1 MFIGIAINLTAR
13 LLSSASP
20 ASLFANGEVGVWYD
34 PSDITTLF
42 QDSAGTIP
50 VTAAGQSVRRMLDK
64 SGRGNHAT
72 QAVLAQAPTYGLH
85 PYFGVRNLLSYT
97 EQFDN
102 AVWAKTSMTVSV
114 DPSTTPTGVTSGN
127 IFTPTTTLA
136 EHYVEAPLTPA
147 TGTFT
152 ESVFVKTNGYRYFRI
167 RPVHI
172 GATQGATQQAEFDL
186 ANGTVVNIS
195 PNCTANM
202 SPVGDGWYRCSL
214 TFTISGTLAGGFGS
228 RLQASD
234 NDRTNV
240 FSGDGV
246 SGYLVRGVQREV
258 GTAATNYQKV
268 VTIYEVT
275 ETGIPSV
282 FYLAFDGVDDGMATS
297 AINFT
302 VTDAVTI
309 WAGLR
314 KQSDAARACFVELG
328 ISMATGRFNIEA
340 PSGALNDIALF
351 SGGTNLQAIGAVVA
365 APSTR
370 VMSGQAKISTDFLK
384 IRLNGVDAGS
394 NSADQGTGN
403 YSNSILYIGRRGGTT
418 LPFNGRIYSLIIRGV
433 ESTQGQ
439 ITSTESWVNSKT
451 GAY

>member
-72 QAVLAQAPTYGLH
+72 QAVLAQAPTYQIDGNGF
-85 PYFGVRNLLSYT
+85 PYLL
-97 EQFDN
+97 
-102 AVWAKTSMTVSV
+102 
-114 DPSTTPTGVTSGN
+114 
-127 IFTPTTTLA
+127 
-136 EHYVEAPLTPA
+136 
-147 TGTFT
+147 
-152 ESVFVKTNGYRYFRI
+152 
-167 RPVHI
+167 
-172 GATQGATQQAEFDL
+172 
-186 ANGTVVNIS
+186 
-195 PNCTANM
+195 
-202 SPVGDGWYRCSL
+202 
-214 TFTISGTLAGGFGS
+214 
-228 RLQASD
+228 
-234 NDRTNV
+234 
-240 FSGDGV
+240 
-246 SGYLVRGVQREV
+246 
-258 GTAATNYQKV
+258 
-268 VTIYEVT
+268 
-275 ETGIPSV
+275 
-282 FYLAFDGVDDGMATS
+282 FDGVDDGMVTS

-351 SGGTNLQAIGAVVA
+351 SGGTALQAIGAVVA

-370 VMSGQAKISTDFLK
+370 VMSGQAKISTDLLK

-403 YSNSILYIGRRGGTT
+403 YSNSILFIGRRGGTT